1 MKARATMAAGRA
13 AGAVPA
19 RMTTMA
25 ACNATPRR
33 PRERG
38 VALLLVLWIFVVLG
52 VLAVDFARYI
62 RDDAMAAVNFA
73 EETRAYYL
81 ALAGMN
87 RTIYDADRQH
97 ERAAPG
103 APAQP
108 PDDDDEDEPP
118 PADGQWHDGEFAG
131 GHYTV

>member
-1 MKARATMAAGRA
+1 MMRSSSRAGGR
-13 AGAVPA
+13 
-19 RMTTMA
+19 
-25 ACNATPRR
+25 
-33 PRERG
+33 RERG

-87 RTIYDADRQH
+87 RTIFDADRAR
-97 ERAAPG
+97 ERSAPG
-103 APAQP
+103 AAAQP
-108 PDDDDEDEPP
+108 PDVDEDEDEPL
-118 PADGQWHDGEFAG
+118 PADAQWHDGEFAG
-131 GHYTV
+131 GHYTVRMTDQAGLISLNKADDAVL